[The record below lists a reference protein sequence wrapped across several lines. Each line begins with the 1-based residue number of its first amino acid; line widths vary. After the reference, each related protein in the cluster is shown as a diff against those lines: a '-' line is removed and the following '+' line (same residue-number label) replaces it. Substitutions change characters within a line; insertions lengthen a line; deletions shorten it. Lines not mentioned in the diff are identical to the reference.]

1 MQHGMST
8 FAVGHGLGRGGR
20 KKTTL
25 TRRDLTLGRIADNLI
40 EYNDPVGQPD
50 HFRSMLLGQ

>member
-1 MQHGMST
+1 MST
-8 FAVGHGLGRGGR
+8 LGVGSGLGRGGR

-25 TRRDLTLGRIADNLI
+25 TRRELTLGRIADNLL

-50 HFRSMLLGQ
+50 HFRSMLLG